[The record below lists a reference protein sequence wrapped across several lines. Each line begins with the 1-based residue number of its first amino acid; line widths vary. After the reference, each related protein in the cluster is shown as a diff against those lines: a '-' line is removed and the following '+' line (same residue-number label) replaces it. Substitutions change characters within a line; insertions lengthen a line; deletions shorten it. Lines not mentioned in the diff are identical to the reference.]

1 MKKFINNIKKYKG
14 YMLYATKATLKSE
27 VAGSRLNW
35 LWWILDPFLFMLV
48 YLCSRDCIWKIREI
62 FSAFCFYRTESV
74 ELFQ

>member
-48 YLCSRDCIWKIREI
+48 YTFVAEI
-62 FSAFCFYRTESV
+62 VFRF
-74 ELFQ
+74 LFLSD

>member
-14 YMLYATKATLKSE
+14 YMLYATKATERSCRFQTELALVDFGSIS
-27 VAGSRLNW
+27 VYAG
-35 LWWILDPFLFMLV
+35 I

-62 FSAFCFYRTESV
+62 FSTFCFYRTESV